1 MSVIEKSRRG
11 NVVLLYRDDSPKV
24 FCRIKKPDDGGWWQ
38 RSTGVTDIGQALE
51 IAEEWHDEMR
61 FKAKHGLAIEPR
73 AFSAVA
79 DIYVRELKEEVELG
93 VRNERH
99 LRDYVPITERYLK
112 PFFGDRHID
121 TIKNRDIAEYQ
132 SWRRVY
138 WISGPGAEQEFIE
151 YERNGKRIRKPVTKR
166 QQPSESALVS
176 ENVVLRSIF
185 KTASKHEWIKEAQI
199 PTIKTKI
206 GKKKDE
212 ASTRR
217 PAFTYEEYQKLSQ
230 LMREWVGF
238 TGNWQRRDLL
248 RWYFEILIH
257 SGMRPGSETDGLRWC
272 DVRKFKMKDMD
283 TTGGL
288 IDPIPSI
295 LTFEKWIEPTEN
307 GQTYNLEI
315 TVDGK
320 TGRRTLVPTRQAAYA
335 FFALKYAREE
345 TLGHEVD
352 PEERVFSLRN
362 GKFQSADSLRP
373 LFKRFLE
380 DAKLLRDE
388 YGQARTLYSCRHTY
402 ATLRLLHK
410 KVPVHTLAVN
420 MGTSVAMIERHYSH
434 LTARLAVDQLD

>member
-11 NVVLLYRDDSPKV
+11 NVVLFHRGDSPKV
-24 FCRIKKPDDGGWWQ
+24 FCRIKKPDDSGWWQ
-38 RSTGVTDIGQALE
+38 RSTGMTNIGPALE

-61 FKAKHGLAIEPR
+61 FKEKHGLAIEPR

-79 DIYVRELKEEVELG
+79 DVYVRELKEEVELG
-93 VRNERH
+93 VRSERH
-99 LRDYVPITERYLK
+99 LKDYVPMVDRYLK

-121 TIKNRDIAEYQ
+121 TIRNKDVAEYQ
-132 SWRRVY
+132 SWRRTY

-151 YERNGKRIRKPVTKR
+151 YERGGKRIRKPVTKR
-166 QQPSESALVS
+166 EQPSDSALIT

-185 KTASKHEWIKEAQI
+185 KTASRHEWIKEAQI
-199 PTIKTKI
+199 PDIKTKI
-206 GKKKDE
+206 AKGKNE
-212 ASTRR
+212 AATRR
-217 PAFTYEEYQKLSQ
+217 PAFSYEEYQKLS
-230 LMREWVGF
+230 LYMLEWVGV

-248 RWYFEILIH
+248 RWFFEILIH

-283 TTGGL
+283 TAGGL
-288 IDPIPSI
+288 SDPIPSVPI
-295 LTFEKWIEPTEN
+295 LNKRIEPTEN
-307 GQTYNLEI
+307 GKTYNLEI

-335 FFALKYAREE
+335 FVALKQAREE

-352 PEERVFSLRN
+352 PEERVFCLRD
-362 GKFQSADSLRP
+362 GKFQSSDSLRP
-373 LFKRFLE
+373 LFKRFLN
-380 DAKLLRDE
+380 DAKLLQDE